1 MQRLYICLIILTT
14 FFAGKIHGQVKL
26 PAPSPLQTIKQDVG
40 LGSIEIIYSR
50 PGAKGR
56 QVFGDL
62 VPYGQLWRTGAN
74 EATRINFSEPVEIGG
89 KRIDSGSYVLYC
101 IPNVDVW
108 EIILNKGLQNWGIEG
123 YSENKDVVRIKI
135 IPLKNKI
142 SVENFTIQLN
152 EIKPESCSIE
162 LLWEKKII
170 RIPVHFSIKENIR
183 QQLGKAMQS
192 DKKPYWEAAQF
203 YFEYDRNLT
212 KALEN
217 INKAIETNT
226 KAYWM
231 YLYKATIQKEMGDN
245 AGALKSS
252 EASLQLATVANNEDY
267 IKMNKQLQKDLKK

>member
-1 MQRLYICLIILTT
+1 MQNLSICLIILTT
-14 FFAGKIHGQVKL
+14 LFAVKMPAQVKL
-26 PAPSPLQTIKQDVG
+26 PAPSPLQTLKQEVG
-40 LGSIEIIYSR
+40 LGNIEIIYSR

-74 EATRINFSEPVEIGG
+74 EATRITFSEPVEIGG
-89 KRIDSGSYVLYC
+89 KKIDSGSYVLYC

-123 YSENKDVVRIKI
+123 YSEIKDVMRIKI
-135 IPLKNKI
+135 VPLKNKI
-142 SVENFTIQLN
+142 SVETFTIQLN

-217 INKAIETNT
+217 INKALEINT

-231 YLYKATIQKEMGDN
+231 YLYKATIQKEMGDT
-245 AGALKSS
+245 AGARKSS
-252 EASLQLATVANNEDY
+252 EASLQLATTANNEDY
-267 IKMNKQLQKDLKK
+267 IKMNKQLQKDLNK